1 MRLNHCPANEK
12 RGSSLFPV
20 YGKIMLCILS
30 LMPTLPLSSCHSTPP
45 TAAEQPVPIKV
56 RVPNQFQEPVSV
68 AASGAVEAN
77 VTALTSFQVS
87 GRVVHVYVE
96 EGQQVVKGQ
105 ILAELDPVDYQHGYD
120 AAVGQAD
127 VAHATEQKAKN
138 GLRPE
143 ELEQARISF
152 ERTQDEY
159 QRMKFLYDHKSL
171 DANDFQKFEA
181 TYLAA
186 KQNYEMARQGSR
198 TEDKSV
204 AEAQT
209 RSAVAQMQDAKKHLA
224 NCRLV
229 APISGYI
236 GMKHVSVGDVI
247 AAGNPVFS
255 VLDLDPVKIRVAI
268 PESEVGKI
276 HVGATAAVT
285 IPSLAGQNYKGTL
298 EALGVSADAV
308 SRTYT
313 AKIAVTNRDH
323 QLRDGMVSEARIY
336 GTGQVNALTVP
347 GDAIVRDAR
356 GITNVY
362 VYYPARQKTFARRVE
377 IGDFFG
383 SEVAIKGGLTPSD
396 QVVIIGQ
403 QNLREGSPV
412 LLAGDAR

>member
-1 MRLNHCPANEK
+1 MRLHHCPANEK
-12 RGSSLFPV
+12 RGSSLFPIC
-20 YGKIMLCILS
+20 GKIVLCMLS
-30 LMPTLPLSSCHSTPP
+30 FMPTLTLSSCHSTPSP
-45 TAAEQPVPIKV
+45 AAEQSVPIKV
-56 RVPNQFQEPVSV
+56 RVPNQIQKPVSV

-87 GRVVHVYVE
+87 GRVVNVYVE
-96 EGQQVVKGQ
+96 EGQKVVKGQ

-120 AAVGQAD
+120 AAVGQSD
-127 VAHATEQKAKN
+127 VARATEQKAKN

-152 ERTQDEY
+152 ERAQDEY

-171 DANDFQKFEA
+171 DANGFQKFEA
-181 TYLAA
+181 AYLAA
-186 KQNYEMARQGSR
+186 KQNYEMAQQGSR
-198 TEDKSV
+198 TEDKSA

-209 RSAVAQMQDAKKHLA
+209 RSAVAQMLDAKKHLA

-276 HVGATAAVT
+276 RVGAAAAVT

-298 EALGVSADAV
+298 EALGVSADPV

-313 AKIAVTNRDH
+313 AKIAVANRDH
-323 QLRDGMVSEARIY
+323 RLRDGMVSEARIY

-362 VYYPARQKTFARRVE
+362 VYYPARHKSFARRVE

-383 SEVAIKGGLTPSD
+383 SEVAIRSGLTPND
-396 QVVIIGQ
+396 QVVIVGQ
-403 QNLREGSPV
+403 QNLHDGSPV
-412 LLAGDAR
+412 LLAGDAQ